1 MIGGGLL
8 LGIAGIAAFSAIFY
22 CRQNFAG
29 QVGGPMSVEKI
40 LWLNYVLTAWVIVP
54 AALVLHPD
62 LHRDVRLVLAG
73 LLISMV
79 VRGLVELPL
88 IYVTFGWSPIYG
100 IAHDLATIGLIEV
113 LRRRPD
119 TVLAGMTND
128 FDAAVLAY
136 TQVVQAT
143 FMAEI
148 VFAALFYRMRV
159 HQDAVYFAA
168 PTAAF
173 RHINRLTRLVDLV
186 VYTQLGWFL
195 WTWRERLFGFAGRV
209 SW

>member
-1 MIGGGLL
+1 
-8 LGIAGIAAFSAIFY
+8 
-22 CRQNFAG
+22 
-29 QVGGPMSVEKI
+29 
-40 LWLNYVLTAWVIVP
+40 
-54 AALVLHPD
+54 VLHPD

-119 TVLAGMTND
+119 AVLAGLTDD

-136 TQVVQAT
+136 THVVPLT
-143 FMAEI
+143 FVAEI
-148 VFAALFYRMRV
+148 GFASPFHRMHV
-159 HQDAVYFAA
+159 HQDAAYLAT
-168 PTAAF
+168 P
-173 RHINRLTRLVDLV
+173 
-186 VYTQLGWFL
+186 
-195 WTWRERLFGFAGRV
+195 
-209 SW
+209 